1 MIQSAEKQQKM
12 ADGGMTIPCKSSAF
26 IRNWLEV
33 MRPVH
38 KLSKKEMD
46 IAAALINYRFELA
59 KSISDQSLIDKV
71 LFSKETKEVIIQREN
86 ITADHFK
93 MILHKLRENKVI
105 IGKTVN
111 PRYLPDFVPG
121 KPFRWLFIF
130 QNEN

>member
-1 MIQSAEKQQKM
+1 MNQSAEKQQKM
-12 ADGGMTIPCKSSAF
+12 ADGGMIIPCKSSAF
-26 IRNWLEV
+26 IRSWLEV
-33 MRPVH
+33 MRSVH

-46 IAAALINYRFELA
+46 VAAALINYRFELA

-71 LFSKETKEVIIQREN
+71 LFSKETKEIIIQ
-86 ITADHFK
+86 
-93 MILHKLRENKVI
+93 RENKVI

-111 PRYLPDFVPG
+111 PRYLPEFVPG

>member
-1 MIQSAEKQQKM
+1 MIQSAEKQQKV
-12 ADGGMTIPCKSSAF
+12 ADGGMIIPCKSSAF
-26 IRNWLEV
+26 IRSWLEV
-33 MRPVH
+33 MRSVH

-46 IAAALINYRFELA
+46 VAAALINYRFELA